1 MNSRT
6 THRTVTFTRPFRL
19 GGIDGVMAPG
29 KYEVDIDEE
38 QIEGLTMVA
47 WRRVATSIAISRE
60 GATQIHRIDPV
71 DLDASLLRDAGLA
84 SPSAES
90 EPQFSG

>member
-1 MNSRT
+1 MTART
-6 THRTVTFTRPFRL
+6 TQRIVTFTKPFRL

-38 QIEGLTMVA
+38 QIEGSTLVA
-47 WRRVATSIAISRE
+47 WRRVATSITISRE
-60 GATQIHRIDPV
+60 GATQIHRIDPT

-84 SPSAES
+84 SPSADS
-90 EPQFSG
+90 